1 MSALRSRLH
10 VDLARHAWRL
20 GIAIAL
26 AAAALVLCDAAT
38 AAQPPVL
45 TPPEVRSAPGQFIVV
60 AVANPVTGRPGAV
73 GGTAHGYGN
82 ATNYRVSASA
92 TTLLREIARQYS
104 LTPVSEWP
112 IEQLQMHCVLFRIP
126 PGTTREAMIE
136 KLKADK
142 RVLIAQALNEFES
155 ASTASPAVPPVA
167 IQAGAA
173 DDPYAR
179 LQSNVSAL
187 DVVEAHNFSRGAGI
201 RVAIIDTGVDT
212 LHPDLVGRT
221 QLTRNYIDNDE
232 ASFRSDRHGTQVAGL
247 IAAAS
252 NNGIGIVGVAPDVK
266 LMAYKA
272 CWQASATSAG
282 RCNSFTIAQALADA
296 LAAKAQVIN
305 LSLVGPSDPLLEAL
319 IAKATDSGVV
329 VVGAVS
335 DDPRF
340 GFPAR
345 LPHVLPVAE
354 AEKSLG
360 SGGTGNDG
368 ILRAPARDIVTL
380 VPNGHYDFASG
391 NSLATAQIS
400 GVVALLLARNQKLGV
415 TRLRDLLA
423 QSTERHDTT
432 RGPFLSVNACV
443 ALAQVV
449 RGARCAQ

>member
-1 MSALRSRLH
+1 MSASLSRLH
-10 VDLARHAWRL
+10 VDLAHHAWRL
-20 GIAIAL
+20 GAVLTLAVAL
-26 AAAALVLCDAAT
+26 MLCGAAKAA
-38 AAQPPVL
+38 PPVL
-45 TPPEVRSAPGQFIVV
+45 TPPEARSAPGQFIVV
-60 AVANPVTGRPGAV
+60 AVANPVTSRPGAV

-82 ATNYRVSASA
+82 DTNYRVSASA
-92 TTLLREIARQYS
+92 TTTLREIARQYS
-104 LTPVSEWP
+104 LTLVSEWP
-112 IEQLQMHCVLFRIP
+112 IETLQMHCVLFRIP

-142 RVLIAQALNEFES
+142 RVLIVQPLNEFES
-155 ASTASPAVPPVA
+155 AATVNPVAPPVPA
-167 IQAGAA
+167 HAGTS
-173 DDPYAR
+173 DDPYSK

-212 LHPDLVGRT
+212 LHPDLAGRT
-221 QLTRNYIDNDE
+221 LVTRNYIDNDE
-232 ASFRSDRHGTQVAGL
+232 VVFRSDRHGTQIAGL

-272 CWQASATSAG
+272 CWQTSASSAG

-296 LAAKAQVIN
+296 LAARAQVIN

-319 IAKATDSGVV
+319 IAKATGSGVI

-335 DDPRF
+335 DDPRLA
-340 GFPAR
+340 FPAR
-345 LPHVLPVAE
+345 LPHVLAVAA
-354 AEKSLG
+354 AERSLG
-360 SGGTGNDG
+360 TGNAANDG

-391 NSLATAQIS
+391 HSLATAQIS
-400 GVVALLLARNQKLGV
+400 GVVALLLARNQKLSV
-415 TRLRDLLA
+415 TRLRDLLS

-432 RGPFLSVNACV
+432 HGPFLSVNACT

-449 RGARCAQ
+449 RGASCN